1 MEENGMKKNK
11 FRKNYRDS
19 NFCTRFFYI
28 FSDRLCFD
36 VYRNNKKML
45 DEHIEDMTMDETYD
59 DELLSKFE

>member
-59 DELLSKFE
+59 DEQLSKFE